1 MKRTF
6 GDYLM
11 YGIIAVGVFLLVVI
25 ATNRIKS
32 RGEITSRAIDT
43 VNVGTTPNDGTG
55 DPLRTAFIKVN
66 RLIVMMDSLGLD
78 DMTAAELN
86 VLDSV
91 SNITDAVLIHTGDTT
106 VTAIVGRIVY
116 KTSDNHFYGCRA
128 TSGHKWYQ
136 LDN

>member
-55 DPLRTAFIKVN
+55 DPLRTAFLKLN
-66 RLIVMMDSLGLD
+66 RLIVMADSLDL
-78 DMTAAELN
+78 ELLTN
-86 VLDSV
+86 DEMQALKD
-91 SNITDAVLIHTGDTT
+91 IEELTDAVLFPPGDTT
-106 VTAIVGRIVY
+106 VTAELGKVVY
-116 KTSDNHFYGCRA
+116 KSSNNNLYVCRA
-128 TSGHKWYQ
+128 LTGHKWYQ
-136 LDN
+136 LNN